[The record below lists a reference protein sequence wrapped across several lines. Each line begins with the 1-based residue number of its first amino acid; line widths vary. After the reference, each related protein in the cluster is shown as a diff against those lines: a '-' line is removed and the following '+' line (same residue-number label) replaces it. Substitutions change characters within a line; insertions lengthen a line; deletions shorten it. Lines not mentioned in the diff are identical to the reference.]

1 MQLEKR
7 PMRNKLILTTLTV
20 FYSTVSLSQVR
31 VQTIKVDDSFDTTSS
46 AILDTT
52 IKELEGVF
60 NSKEFKQTVIDE
72 TFNVGNYGLSSKDI
86 YELIISGKD
95 NYIDKPK
102 DNSID
107 IRVRVFDE
115 YAGSGNFG
123 FTNMKTRVTR
133 THRCYILKNL
143 QKCYTSH
150 LAHEYMHQIGFYD
163 KRTWLFGKKT
173 SSVPYKIG
181 RIVDELIENDA
192 KCFAKKETC
201 SK

>member
-1 MQLEKR
+1 MK
-7 PMRNKLILTTLTV
+7 NKLLLTSLTL
-20 FYSTVSLSQVR
+20 FCSLISFSQVR
-31 VQTIKVDDSFDTTSS
+31 VQAVKVDDSFDEESS
-46 AILDTT
+46 AILDTSMR
-52 IKELEGVF
+52 ELEQVF
-60 NSKEFKQTVIDE
+60 NSEKFKQMVLNE
-72 TFNVGNYGLSSKDI
+72 TFDVGNFNLSSEDI

-95 NYIDKPK
+95 NYIDKPE

-107 IRVRVFDE
+107 IRVRVFDK

-123 FTNMKTRVTR
+123 FTDMKTRITR
-133 THRCYILKNL
+133 THRCYILKNSR
-143 QKCYTSH
+143 KCYTSH

>member
-1 MQLEKR
+1 
-7 PMRNKLILTTLTV
+7 MRNKLVLIILAL
-20 FYSTVSLSQVR
+20 FCSLISFSQVR
-31 VQTIKVDDSFDTTSS
+31 VQEVKVDESFDAESS
-46 AILDTT
+46 AILDTS
-52 IKELEGVF
+52 IRELEQVF
-60 NSKEFKQTVIDE
+60 NSEEFKQMVLNE
-72 TFNVGNYGLSSKDI
+72 TFDVGNFNLSSEDI

-95 NYIDKPK
+95 NYIDKPE

-107 IRVRVFDE
+107 IRVRVFDK

-123 FTNMKTRVTR
+123 FTDMKTRITR
-133 THRCYILKNL
+133 THRCYILKNS

-163 KRTWLFGKKT
+163 KRTWFFGKKT

>member
-1 MQLEKR
+1 
-7 PMRNKLILTTLTV
+7 MRNKPLLTILIL
-20 FYSTVSLSQVR
+20 FCSLISFSQVR
-31 VQTIKVDDSFDTTSS
+31 VQAVKVDESFDAESS
-46 AILDTT
+46 AILDTS
-52 IKELEGVF
+52 IRELEQVF
-60 NSKEFKQTVIDE
+60 NSEEFKQMVLNE
-72 TFNVGNYGLSSKDI
+72 TFDVGNFNLSSEDI
-86 YELIISGKD
+86 YGLIISGKD
-95 NYIDKPK
+95 NYIDKPE

-107 IRVRVFDE
+107 IRVRIFDK

-123 FTNMKTRVTR
+123 FTDMQTRITK
-133 THRCYILKNL
+133 THRCYILKNS